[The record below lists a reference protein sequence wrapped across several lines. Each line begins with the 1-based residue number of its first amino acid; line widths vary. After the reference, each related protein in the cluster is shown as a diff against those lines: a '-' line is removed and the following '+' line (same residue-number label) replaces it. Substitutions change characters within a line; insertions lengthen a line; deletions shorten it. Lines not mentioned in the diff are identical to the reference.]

1 MEVCKTTLE
10 SKTNKMERNICS
22 LHLCLLTKPL
32 LKTVDNCGKIIDK
45 KRVNNL
51 AISMDR
57 KLIQHSE
64 STKKVSPFLI
74 ASFKHHFSQVLAQLF
89 DVNILTLA
97 VINRLWIT
105 FI

>member
-1 MEVCKTTLE
+1 MVE
-10 SKTNKMERNICS
+10 
-22 LHLCLLTKPL
+22 
-32 LKTVDNCGKIIDK
+32 NCGKIIDK

-74 ASFKHHFSQVLAQLF
+74 LTFKHHFSPIFEQLF
-89 DVNILTLA
+89 EANLLTLP
-97 VINRLWIT
+97 VVNRLWIT
-105 FI
+105 FVLALVFSY

>member
-1 MEVCKTTLE
+1 MVE
-10 SKTNKMERNICS
+10 
-22 LHLCLLTKPL
+22 
-32 LKTVDNCGKIIDK
+32 NCGKIIDK

-74 ASFKHHFSQVLAQLF
+74 VSFKHHFSQVLA
-89 DVNILTLA
+89 
-97 VINRLWIT
+97 
-105 FI
+105 

>member
-1 MEVCKTTLE
+1 MEQ
-10 SKTNKMERNICS
+10 NDCS
-22 LHLCLLTKPL
+22 LHFYLLTKTPW
-32 LKTVDNCGKIIDK
+32 KTVENCGKIIDK

-51 AISMDR
+51 ADSMKR
-57 KLIQHSE
+57 RLIQHSE

-89 DVNILTLA
+89 DVNLLTLE

-105 FI
+105 FT